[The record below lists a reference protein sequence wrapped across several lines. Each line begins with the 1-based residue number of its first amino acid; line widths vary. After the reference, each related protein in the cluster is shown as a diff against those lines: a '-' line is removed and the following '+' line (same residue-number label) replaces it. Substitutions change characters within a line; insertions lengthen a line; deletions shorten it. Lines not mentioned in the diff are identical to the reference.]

1 MTAFFVC
8 IILIGIIVVGI
19 AMVWIVI
26 ERKNSRDYRL
36 DIDERRYELH
46 QTIEDAEQLLNE
58 LNNFSEY
65 IVNRMEEKQQEI
77 ESVIKAAFGK
87 PDLCENIPG
96 QASYINQFS
105 EKSDDAV
112 SEVSDVTENNEEYHT
127 EVIRMK
133 KGKIISFDAK
143 KREVINLYKKGVGS
157 TEIARMLNM
166 GKGEIELISR
176 ISK

>member
-8 IILIGIIVVGI
+8 IILIGIMIVCIAMIWIVV
-19 AMVWIVI
+19 
-26 ERKNSRDYRL
+26 ERKKSRDYRL
-36 DIDERRYELH
+36 EIDERRYELL
-46 QTIEDAEQLLNE
+46 QAIDDAEQLIDE
-58 LNNFSEY
+58 LNNFSDY

-77 ESVIKAAFGK
+77 ESIMKAVSEK
-87 PDLCENIPG
+87 TDLFEHVAA
-96 QASYINQFS
+96 QASNINQLS

-112 SEVSDVTENNEEYHT
+112 SEVSNVTENYEEYHT
-127 EVIRMK
+127 ETIRMK
-133 KGKIISFDAK
+133 KGKIVSFDAK

-176 ISK
+176 MSK